1 MNNKGFAIIGI
12 LYTILILFLMI
23 MLSVLAGLN
32 TRKNFMEKSISSFQD
47 DYLGDAKNSSYV
59 YSANSSKTAPV
70 TGKYVFSNN
79 SSDNS
84 LDNSLECYAYL
95 KAGDNFKSKT
105 LLCGNEKQI
114 WSDSFSVIE
123 IYEFK

>member
-47 DYLGDAKNSSYV
+47 DYLGSDVINN
-59 YSANSSKTAPV
+59 YSGNLISAPV
-70 TGKYVFSNN
+70 TGKYVFQQVDSEI
-79 SSDNS
+79 S
-84 LDNSLECYAYL
+84 CYAYL
-95 KAGDNFKSKT
+95 KVGTVFSNVNLKCSDGNNINWRNDMK
-105 LLCGNEKQI
+105 LL
-114 WSDSFSVIE
+114 S
-123 IYEFK
+123 IYEFKG

>member
-47 DYLGDAKNSSYV
+47 DYLGSNVVEGYV
-59 YSANSSKTAPV
+59 SSANMYKKAPV
-70 TGKYVFSNN
+70 TGKYVFSND
-79 SSDNS
+79 SSK
-84 LDNSLECYAYL
+84 CYAYL
-95 KAGDNFKSKT
+95 KAGTLFGNQQ
-105 LLCGNEKQI
+105 LLCDNTTQAL
-114 WSDSFSVIE
+114 DNSFSVIE

>member
-47 DYLGDAKNSSYV
+47 DYLGDEIKQSYV
-59 YSANSSKTAPV
+59 LSANTYKKAPV
-70 TGKYVFSNN
+70 TGKYVFSN
-79 SSDNS
+79 
-84 LDNSLECYAYL
+84 NSLECYAYL
-95 KAGDNFKSKT
+95 KAGDNFNSKT
-105 LLCGNEKQI
+105 LLCGNKKQI
-114 WSDSFSVIE
+114 WDDSFSVIN

>member
-47 DYLGDAKNSSYV
+47 DYLGSNVNDGYV
-59 YSANSSKTAPV
+59 SSANSSKTAPV
-70 TGKYVFSNN
+70 TGKYVFSN
-79 SSDNS
+79 D
-84 LDNSLECYAYL
+84 SLECYAYL
-95 KAGDNFKSKT
+95 KAGDNFNSKT
-105 LLCGNEKQI
+105 LLCDNTPQEF
-114 WSDSFSVIE
+114 DEFFSVIE

>member
-47 DYLGDAKNSSYV
+47 DYLGSNVVEGYV
-59 YSANSSKTAPV
+59 SSANSSKTAPV

-84 LDNSLECYAYL
+84 LECYAYL
-95 KAGDNFKSKT
+95 KAGDNFNSKT
-105 LLCGNEKQI
+105 LLCGNETQK
-114 WSDSFSVIE
+114 WNESFFSVIE

>member
-47 DYLGDAKNSSYV
+47 DYLGEINPSYV
-59 YSANSSKTAPV
+59 SSANSSKTAPV

-84 LDNSLECYAYL
+84 LECYAYL
-95 KAGDNFKSKT
+95 KAGDNFDSKT
-105 LLCGNEKQI
+105 LLCGNDKRKWNE
-114 WSDSFSVIE
+114 SFFSVIE

>member
-47 DYLGDAKNSSYV
+47 DYLGDEISQSYV
-59 YSANSSKTAPV
+59 LSANTYKKAPV

-84 LDNSLECYAYL
+84 LECYAYL
-95 KAGDNFKSKT
+95 KAGDNFESKT
-105 LLCGNEKQI
+105 LLCGNETQK
-114 WSDSFSVIE
+114 WNESFFSVIE

>member
-47 DYLGDAKNSSYV
+47 DYLGDNATKYV
-59 YSANSSKTAPV
+59 SSANMYKKAPV

-84 LDNSLECYAYL
+84 LECYAYL
-95 KAGDNFKSKT
+95 KAGTLFGNQK
-105 LLCGNEKQI
+105 LLCDNKTQELNK
-114 WSDSFSVIE
+114 SFSVIE

>member
-59 YSANSSKTAPV
+59 SSANSSKTAPV

-84 LDNSLECYAYL
+84 LECYAYL
-95 KAGDNFKSKT
+95 KAGDNFNSKT

>member
-47 DYLGDAKNSSYV
+47 DYLGSNVVEGYV
-59 YSANSSKTAPV
+59 SSANMYKKAPV

-84 LDNSLECYAYL
+84 LECYAYL
-95 KAGDNFKSKT
+95 KAGDNFNSKT
-105 LLCGNEKQI
+105 LLCGNKKQI
-114 WSDSFSVIE
+114 WDDSFSVIN

>member
-47 DYLGDAKNSSYV
+47 DYLGSNVIDN
-59 YSANSSKTAPV
+59 YSDNYSDNLISAPV
-70 TGKYVFSNN
+70 TGKYVFQQVDSEI
-79 SSDNS
+79 S
-84 LDNSLECYAYL
+84 CYAYL
-95 KAGDNFKSKT
+95 KVGTVFSNVNLKCSNGDDIKWYNDME
-105 LLCGNEKQI
+105 LL
-114 WSDSFSVIE
+114 S
-123 IYEFK
+123 IYEFKG

>member
-47 DYLGDAKNSSYV
+47 DYLGSNVVEGYV
-59 YSANSSKTAPV
+59 SSANMYKKAPV

-84 LDNSLECYAYL
+84 LECYAYL
-95 KAGDNFKSKT
+95 KAGTSFGNQK
-105 LLCGNEKQI
+105 LLCDNTPQALDE
-114 WSDSFSVIE
+114 SFSVIE

>member
-1 MNNKGFAIIGI
+1 
-12 LYTILILFLMI
+12 MI

-47 DYLGDAKNSSYV
+47 DYLGDNATKYV
-59 YSANSSKTAPV
+59 SSANSSKTAPV

-79 SSDNS
+79 SSDN
-84 LDNSLECYAYL
+84 NLECYAYL
-95 KAGDNFKSKT
+95 KAGDIFTEKQ
-105 LLCGNEKQI
+105 LLCGNNTQEF
-114 WSDSFSVIE
+114 DESFSVSD

>member
-59 YSANSSKTAPV
+59 LSANSSKTAPV

-84 LDNSLECYAYL
+84 LECYAYL
-95 KAGDNFKSKT
+95 KAGDNFESKT
-105 LLCGNEKQI
+105 LLCGNDKQK
-114 WSDSFSVIE
+114 WNESFFSVIE

>member
-47 DYLGDAKNSSYV
+47 DYLGDEISQSYV
-59 YSANSSKTAPV
+59 LSANTYKKAPV
-70 TGKYVFSNN
+70 TGKYVFFN
-79 SSDNS
+79 
-84 LDNSLECYAYL
+84 NSLECYAYL
-95 KAGDNFKSKT
+95 KAGDNFDSKT
-105 LLCGNEKQI
+105 LLCGNETKNF
-114 WSDSFSVIE
+114 DNSFSVIE
-123 IYEFK
+123 IYGFK

>member
-47 DYLGDAKNSSYV
+47 DYLGSDVIGN
-59 YSANSSKTAPV
+59 YSAPLISAPLISAPV
-70 TGKYVFSNN
+70 TGKYVFQPVDSEI
-79 SSDNS
+79 S
-84 LDNSLECYAYL
+84 CYAYL
-95 KAGDNFKSKT
+95 KVGTVFSNVNLKCSDDSDIIWHNDMG
-105 LLCGNEKQI
+105 LL
-114 WSDSFSVIE
+114 S
-123 IYEFK
+123 IYEFKG

>member
-47 DYLGDAKNSSYV
+47 DYLGSNVNDGYV
-59 YSANSSKTAPV
+59 SSANNDKKAPV
-70 TGKYVFSNN
+70 TGKYVFSDNN
-79 SSDNS
+79 SSSTDS
-84 LDNSLECYAYL
+84 YCYAYL
-95 KAGDNFKSKT
+95 KAGDDFKDKT
-105 LLCGNEKQI
+105 LLCDNVTSN
-114 WSDSFSVIE
+114 WADNFRVVD

>member
-47 DYLGDAKNSSYV
+47 DYLGSNAGQSYV
-59 YSANSSKTAPV
+59 SSANNDKKAPV
-70 TGKYVFSNN
+70 TGKYVFSDNN
-79 SSDNS
+79 SSDGS
-84 LDNSLECYAYL
+84 YCYAYL
-95 KAGDNFKSKT
+95 KAGASFQNKT
-105 LLCGNEKQI
+105 LLCDNATSNWGDN
-114 WSDSFSVIE
+114 FSVVD

>member
-47 DYLGDAKNSSYV
+47 DYLGSNVNDGYV
-59 YSANSSKTAPV
+59 SSANSSKTAPV

-84 LDNSLECYAYL
+84 SECYAYL
-95 KAGDNFKSKT
+95 KAGDNFNSKT
-105 LLCGNEKQI
+105 LLCDNTPQEFNEF
-114 WSDSFSVIE
+114 FSVIE

>member
-47 DYLGDAKNSSYV
+47 DYLGYESLSYV
-59 YSANSSKTAPV
+59 SSANSSKTAPV

-84 LDNSLECYAYL
+84 LKCYAYL
-95 KAGDNFKSKT
+95 KAGDNFESKT
-105 LLCGNEKQI
+105 LLCGNDKQK
-114 WSDSFSVIE
+114 WNESFFSVIE

>member
-47 DYLGDAKNSSYV
+47 DYLGDEISQSYV
-59 YSANSSKTAPV
+59 LSANTYKKTPV
-70 TGKYVFSNN
+70 TGKYVFSND
-79 SSDNS
+79 SSK
-84 LDNSLECYAYL
+84 CYAYL
-95 KAGDNFKSKT
+95 KAGTSFESQQ
-105 LLCGNEKQI
+105 LLCDNIQQI
-114 WSDSFSVIE
+114 LIWGDSFSVIE
-123 IYEFK
+123 IYGFK

>member
-47 DYLGDAKNSSYV
+47 DYLGSNVDGGYV
-59 YSANSSKTAPV
+59 SSANSSKTAPV

-84 LDNSLECYAYL
+84 LECYAYL
-95 KAGDNFKSKT
+95 KAGTLFGNQK
-105 LLCGNEKQI
+105 LLCGNATKEL
-114 WSDSFSVIE
+114 DNSFSVIE

>member
-47 DYLGDAKNSSYV
+47 DYLGSDVSGI
-59 YSANSSKTAPV
+59 YSGSLISAPV
-70 TGKYVFSNN
+70 TGKYVFQPVDSEI
-79 SSDNS
+79 S
-84 LDNSLECYAYL
+84 CYAYL
-95 KAGDNFKSKT
+95 KVGTVFSNVNLKCSNGNNINWRNDMG
-105 LLCGNEKQI
+105 LL
-114 WSDSFSVIE
+114 S
-123 IYEFK
+123 IYEFKG

>member
-47 DYLGDAKNSSYV
+47 DYLGDESPSYV
-59 YSANSSKTAPV
+59 SSANSSKTAPV

-79 SSDNS
+79 SSDN
-84 LDNSLECYAYL
+84 NSECYAYL
-95 KAGDNFKSKT
+95 KAGTSFENQQ
-105 LLCGNEKQI
+105 LLCDNIQQI
-114 WSDSFSVIE
+114 WGDSFSVIE

>member
-47 DYLGDAKNSSYV
+47 DYLGSDVIDNYNSDY
-59 YSANSSKTAPV
+59 NSDNLISAPV
-70 TGKYVFSNN
+70 TGKYVFQQVDSEI
-79 SSDNS
+79 S
-84 LDNSLECYAYL
+84 CYAYL
-95 KAGDNFKSKT
+95 KVGTVFSSVNLKCSDGNNINWHNGME
-105 LLCGNEKQI
+105 LL
-114 WSDSFSVIE
+114 S
-123 IYEFK
+123 IYEFKG